1 MKYKWPLI
9 IGGIILLEGG
19 AYFLGRIYTTVAD
32 RAAHPVQNP
41 QDFLNNFNAL
51 QNKLNISE
59 ENAKMLT
66 AAIEK
71 IRSGKCS

>member
-1 MKYKWPLI
+1 M
-9 IGGIILLEGG
+9 
-19 AYFLGRIYTTVAD
+19 GRIYTTVAD